1 MLKSIFR
8 KSLFTRWKVV
18 LFSTILIIL
27 STSLAAAAAGELDI
41 TFHNDG
47 KLTTDYSGGAE
58 RAFGMAIQPDGK
70 IVAVGTHAGPGVYD
84 FLLVRYRTDGK
95 RDPAFSNDGMV
106 TTDFGG
112 VEIAWDVVIQTDG
125 KIVVS
130 GFICYGDCSNY
141 DLALARY
148 NPNGSLDTT
157 FSGDG
162 KVVQDYGGGSNW
174 SYGGI
179 AIQPDGKI
187 VIAGGMNGVHGRDLA
202 VYRFNPDGT
211 LDKTFHFDGMV
222 NTGFG
227 PGATD
232 DGYDLAIKDGKII
245 VVGTTC
251 KSCYSDYKLTVVRF
265 NSNGTLDTTF
275 NGTGKVSTD
284 FVGNDVAYSV
294 AILSNG
300 KIVVAGCAYDPA
312 DSKIILARYTPSG
325 SLDTSFHGDGKVI
338 VNLALNRDECVYD
351 MTIQPDGKIVVS
363 GDVDNGTNKDFALL
377 RFKSYGALDTT
388 FNGNGIV
395 TTDFGASEEGWA
407 IALQTDGKIVV
418 EGYTYSP
425 YDFALARYLP

>member
-8 KSLFTRWKVV
+8 KSLFARWKVV

-84 FLLVRYRTDGK
+84 FFLVRYRTDGR
-95 RDPAFSNDGMV
+95 RDPAFSNDGIV

-112 VEIAWDVVIQTDG
+112 VEIAGDVVIQPDG
-125 KIVVS
+125 KIVVAGYVCNEE
-130 GFICYGDCSNY
+130 GFNC
-141 DLALARY
+141 DLGVARY
-148 NPNGSLDTT
+148 LANGNLDTT

-162 KVVQDYGGGSNW
+162 KVIQDYGGGENGSF
-174 SYGGI
+174 GGI

-187 VIAGGMNGVHGRDLA
+187 VIAGYMDGVHHRDMA
-202 VYRFNPDGT
+202 VYRYNPNGT
-211 LDKTFHFDGMV
+211 LDKTFHYDGMV

-245 VVGTTC
+245 VVGTMC
-251 KSCYSDYKLTVVRF
+251 KSCVSDYKLTVVRF

-294 AILSNG
+294 AILSND
-300 KIVVAGCAYDPA
+300 KIVVVGCAYDPV
-312 DSKIILARYTPSG
+312 DSKIILARYTPTG

-338 VNLALNRDECVYD
+338 INLALNREECVYD
-351 MTIQPDGKIVVS
+351 MAIQPDGKIVVS
-363 GDVDNGTNKDFALL
+363 GDVDNGTNRDFALL
-377 RFKSYGALDTT
+377 RFKSFGALDTT
-388 FNGNGIV
+388 FNNIGIV
-395 TTDFGASEEGWA
+395 TTDFGGSEEGWA
-407 IALQTDGKIVV
+407 IGIQTDGKIVLG
-418 EGYTYSP
+418 GYTIQP